1 MHSSST
7 RSTEGDHSRTTQ
19 IRSEMGSHSSGQRN
33 VGDDRACEE
42 KHYSVTELA
51 ELWNLSKQT
60 IRRIFQDEEGVVRIG
75 EPGSTRKRSYMTLRI
90 PDSVVRR
97 VHMRLRKSA

>member
-1 MHSSST
+1 MYDSSEKLSNNDGFTQPRSAKRPKLST
-7 RSTEGDHSRTTQ
+7 GTAERES
-19 IRSEMGSHSSGQRN
+19 
-33 VGDDRACEE
+33 ACEE

-75 EPGSTRKRSYMTLRI
+75 DVRTARRRSYMTLRI
-90 PDSVVRR
+90 PESVVRR
-97 VHMRLRKSA
+97 VHLRLCKSA